1 MRKRRAL
8 LVVLGAILLA
18 GAPGEAE
25 ARGKHRSHG
34 HHGGHR
40 HHGHHGGHFSFWLG
54 PLWYP
59 YHHETAVIVEER
71 TGYSASF
78 AGDSVPYREYLLRN
92 SENST
97 ELALGMSK
105 SEVMS
110 TMGSASSMVRDGP
123 LANPWKA
130 EAFERGEDTFEVLFY
145 LVRKHPP
152 FTRIR
157 ESQAIAVV
165 IKNGS
170 VTGWGVGAHRPLK

>member
-25 ARGKHRSHG
+25 ARGKHG

-40 HHGHHGGHFSFWLG
+40 HHGHHGGHRHHGGHFSFWLG
-54 PLWYP
+54 SLWYP
-59 YHHETAVIVEER
+59 YHHETAV
-71 TGYSASF
+71 T
-78 AGDSVPYREYLLRN
+78 AGDSIPYREYLSRN
-92 SENST
+92 SAK
-97 ELALGMSK
+97 LALGMSK
-105 SEVMS
+105 AEVMR
-110 TMGSASSMVRDGP
+110 TMGSAPSKVRDGP

-145 LVRKHPP
+145 LVRKHAP

-170 VTGWGVGAHRPLK
+170 VTRWGVGAHRPLK